1 MSDSNAPVLTDLPVI
16 PVMLWQP
23 GQVVGG
29 PSYREVEALV
39 SNLAARGSRALR
51 DLAEAL
57 GQLALSPHG
66 QASTDAL
73 EALRRAVHHTPQT
86 ED

>member
-1 MSDSNAPVLTDLPVI
+1 M

-23 GQVVGG
+23 GHVIGG

-73 EALRRAVHHTPQT
+73 EALRRAVHHHTP
-86 ED
+86 EEN